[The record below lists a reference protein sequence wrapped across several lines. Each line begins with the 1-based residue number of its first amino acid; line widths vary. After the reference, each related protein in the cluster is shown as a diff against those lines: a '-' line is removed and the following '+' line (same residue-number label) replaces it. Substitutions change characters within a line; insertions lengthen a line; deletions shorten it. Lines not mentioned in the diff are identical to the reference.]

1 MNFRLFDIVCVPF
14 GYVLRFFNDLCGG
27 HYILTLFLF
36 ALLVKIL
43 MVPMSIKQ
51 QKNQIKGAM
60 LRPKMAIIEKKYKG
74 RTDQESMMQKR
85 QELMDMQQREGYSP
99 LAGCLPLL
107 IQFPVI
113 IALYE
118 VIRSPL
124 TYICKL
130 SNNVVAQLYNASSI
144 VANAPDKALALA
156 DDMSFKAIKA
166 IDQIKLIS
174 ELRAH
179 PEQFAGIEA
188 DLSHMPSFTLFGKI
202 DLGSTPSF
210 DFSSPNAW
218 LLIIPILTFATSYL
232 TMRLSKKYNGNLQQ
246 ELAGQTQDQQM
257 SGAMMEWMMPIMSG
271 VFGFILNGA
280 LGVYWIYQSV
290 ISIGQMMLF
299 NKIWPMPTFTPEE
312 IRAYEKSL
320 KERPK
325 PAAPDPNR
333 PKPRSLHHIDDD
345 D

>member
-1 MNFRLFDIVCVPF
+1 MNRLADIVCIPF
-14 GYVLRFFNDLCGG
+14 GYVLRFFNEICGG

-36 ALLVKIL
+36 ALLVKLL

-85 QELMDMQQREGYSP
+85 QELMDLQQREGYSP
-99 LAGCLPLL
+99 LAGCLPML

-118 VIRSPL
+118 VIRCPL

-130 SNNVVAQLYNASSI
+130 GNDVVARLYNASSI
-144 VANAPDKALALA
+144 VTADPSKALTVAE
-156 DDMSFKAIKA
+156 DMNFKAIKA
-166 IDQIKLIS
+166 VDQIKLIS
-174 ELRAH
+174 ELKTN
-179 PEQFAGIEA
+179 PGQFAGIEA

-202 DLGSTPSF
+202 DLGSTPTF

-218 LLIIPILTFATSYL
+218 LLLIPILTFATSFL
-232 TMRLSKKYNGNLQQ
+232 TMKLSKKYNGTLQQ

-257 SGAMMEWMMPIMSG
+257 STAMMDWMMPIMSG

-280 LGVYWIYQSV
+280 LGVYWVYQSV
-290 ISIGQMMLF
+290 ISIGQMALF

-320 KERPK
+320 KQKPK
-325 PAAPDPNR
+325 PNAPDPNR

>member
-1 MNFRLFDIVCVPF
+1 MNRLADIVCIPF
-14 GYVLRFFNDLCGG
+14 GYVLRFFNDICGG

-36 ALLVKIL
+36 ALLVKLL

-85 QELMDMQQREGYSP
+85 QELMDLQQREGYSP
-99 LAGCLPLL
+99 LAGCLPML

-118 VIRSPL
+118 VIRCPL

-130 SNNVVAQLYNASSI
+130 GNDVVARLYNASSI
-144 VANAPDKALALA
+144 VTADPSKALTVAE
-156 DDMSFKAIKA
+156 DMNFKAIKA
-166 IDQIKLIS
+166 VDQIKLIS
-174 ELRAH
+174 ELKAN
-179 PEQFAGIEA
+179 PGQFAGIEA
-188 DLSHMPSFTLFGKI
+188 DLSHMPSFSLFGKI
-202 DLGSTPSF
+202 DLGSTPTF

-218 LLIIPILTFATSYL
+218 LLLIPILTFVTSFL
-232 TMRLSKKYNGNLQQ
+232 TMKLSKKYNGTLQQ

-257 SGAMMEWMMPIMSG
+257 STAMMDWMMPIMSG

-280 LGVYWIYQSV
+280 LGVYWVYQSV
-290 ISIGQMMLF
+290 ISIGQMALF

-320 KERPK
+320 KQKPK
-325 PAAPDPNR
+325 PNAPDPNR

>member
-1 MNFRLFDIVCVPF
+1 MNRLADIVCIPF
-14 GYVLRFFNDLCGG
+14 GYVLRFFNDICGG

-36 ALLVKIL
+36 ALLVKLL

-85 QELMDMQQREGYSP
+85 QELMDLQQREGYSP
-99 LAGCLPLL
+99 LAGCLPML

-118 VIRSPL
+118 VIRCPL

-130 SNNVVAQLYNASSI
+130 GNDVVAKLYNASSI
-144 VANAPDKALALA
+144 VTADPSKALTVAE
-156 DDMSFKAIKA
+156 DMNFKAIKA
-166 IDQIKLIS
+166 VDQIKLIS
-174 ELRAH
+174 ELKTN
-179 PEQFAGIEA
+179 PGQFAGIEA

-202 DLGSTPSF
+202 DLGSTPTF

-218 LLIIPILTFATSYL
+218 LLLIPILTFVTSFL
-232 TMRLSKKYNGNLQQ
+232 TMKLSKKYNGTLQQ

-257 SGAMMEWMMPIMSG
+257 STAMMDWMMPIMSG

-280 LGVYWIYQSV
+280 LGVYWVYQSV
-290 ISIGQMMLF
+290 ISIGQMALF

-320 KERPK
+320 KQKPK
-325 PAAPDPNR
+325 PNAPDPNR

>member
-1 MNFRLFDIVCVPF
+1 MNRLADIVCIPF
-14 GYVLRFFNDLCGG
+14 GYVLRFFNDICGG

-36 ALLVKIL
+36 ALLVKLL

-74 RTDQESMMQKR
+74 RTDQDSMMQKR
-85 QELMDMQQREGYSP
+85 QELMDLQQREGYSP
-99 LAGCLPLL
+99 LAGCLPML

-118 VIRSPL
+118 VIRCPL

-130 SNNVVAQLYNASSI
+130 GNDVVARLYNASSI
-144 VANAPDKALALA
+144 VTADPSKALTVAE
-156 DDMSFKAIKA
+156 DMNFKAIKA
-166 IDQIKLIS
+166 VDQIKLIS
-174 ELRAH
+174 ELKAN
-179 PEQFAGIEA
+179 PGQFAGIEA
-188 DLSHMPSFTLFGKI
+188 DLSHMPSFSLFGKI
-202 DLGSTPSF
+202 DLGSNPTF

-218 LLIIPILTFATSYL
+218 LLLIPILTFVTSFL
-232 TMRLSKKYNGNLQQ
+232 TMKLSKKYNGTLQQ

-257 SGAMMEWMMPIMSG
+257 STAMMDWMMPIMSG

-280 LGVYWIYQSV
+280 LGVYWVYQSV
-290 ISIGQMMLF
+290 ISIGQMALF

-320 KERPK
+320 KQKPK
-325 PAAPDPNR
+325 PNAPDPNR

>member
-1 MNFRLFDIVCVPF
+1 MNRLADIVCIPF
-14 GYVLRFFNDLCGG
+14 GYVLRFFNEICGG

-36 ALLVKIL
+36 ALLVKLL

-85 QELMDMQQREGYSP
+85 QELMDLQQREGYSP
-99 LAGCLPLL
+99 LAGCLPML

-118 VIRSPL
+118 VIRCPL

-130 SNNVVAQLYNASSI
+130 GNDVVAKLYNASSI
-144 VANAPDKALALA
+144 VTADPSKALTVAE
-156 DDMSFKAIKA
+156 DMKFKAIKA
-166 IDQIKLIS
+166 VDQIKLIS
-174 ELRAH
+174 ELKAN
-179 PEQFAGIEA
+179 PDQFAGIEA

-202 DLGSTPSF
+202 DLGSNPTF

-218 LLIIPILTFATSYL
+218 LLLIPILTFVTSFL
-232 TMRLSKKYNGNLQQ
+232 TMKLSKKYNGTLQQ

-257 SGAMMEWMMPIMSG
+257 STAMMDWMMPIMSG

-280 LGVYWIYQSV
+280 LGVYWVYQSV
-290 ISIGQMMLF
+290 ISIGQMVLF

-320 KERPK
+320 KQKPK
-325 PAAPDPNR
+325 PNAPDPNR